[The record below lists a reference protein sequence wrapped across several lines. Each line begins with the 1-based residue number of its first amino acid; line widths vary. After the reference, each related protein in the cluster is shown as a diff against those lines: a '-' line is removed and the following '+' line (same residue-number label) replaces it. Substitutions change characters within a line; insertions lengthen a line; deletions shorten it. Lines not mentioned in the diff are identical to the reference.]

1 MTVTEFGIHVINIDT
16 RRWAEVKDLKDVS
29 LEIGRIQ
36 RRLYAG
42 FTVDYCIQ
50 YHKAL

>member
-1 MTVTEFGIHVINIDT
+1 LTVTEFGIHVINIDT

-36 RRLYAG
+36 RTLAEVVRW
-42 FTVDYCIQ
+42 FYC
-50 YHKAL
+50 